1 MCHCISFS
9 SYPVTMKK
17 GTNMKMKNVII
28 ACLVLLST
36 IALAGC
42 SQQSQEIKDAFNKG
56 QDKGREVLNNAS
68 FSEDDA
74 KQKIQEYK
82 ITVDLPD
89 ATKGMTI
96 VEYYVKRGEISAI
109 QNGGWF
115 VEKTDEPG
123 KYIVGY
129 GQKVDGLPQEPRWEV
144 TRDSVKALNG
154 KAITITPEFGPQ
166 PDKQ

>member
-1 MCHCISFS
+1 
-9 SYPVTMKK
+9 MKK
-17 GTNMKMKNVII
+17 II
-28 ACLVLLST
+28 ITCLVLLST
-36 IALAGC
+36 FALAGC

-56 QDKGREVLNNAS
+56 QDKGREVINSVS

-74 KQKIQEYK
+74 KKKIQEYR

-89 ATKGMTI
+89 ATKGTSI
-96 VEYYVKRGEISAI
+96 VEYYVKRGEIPAVE
-109 QNGGWF
+109 NVGWF
-115 VEKTDEPG
+115 VEKTDEAD

-129 GQKVDGLPQEPRWEV
+129 SQKVNGLPQEPRWEV

-166 PDKQ
+166 PE

>member
-1 MCHCISFS
+1 
-9 SYPVTMKK
+9 
-17 GTNMKMKNVII
+17 MKNIII

-36 IALAGC
+36 VALAGC
-42 SQQSQEIKDAFNKG
+42 NQQSQEIKDAFNKG
-56 QDKGREVLNNAS
+56 QDKGREVLNTS

-74 KQKIQEYK
+74 KKKIQEYK

-89 ATKGMTI
+89 ASKGTSI
-96 VEYYVKRGEISAI
+96 IEYYVKRGEIPAVE
-109 QNGGWF
+109 NDGWF

-129 GQKVDGLPQEPRWEV
+129 SQKMDGLPQEPRWEA
-144 TRDSVKALNG
+144 TKDTIKALNG

-166 PDKQ
+166 PNK